1 MITFGCAW
9 YPEHWAES
17 QWAKDLK
24 LMQQAGMNTVRVA
37 EFAWSRL
44 ECAEGQFNL
53 DWLERA
59 ISLAAE
65 HDMKVVIGTPTAAP
79 PAWLTQRYP
88 EVLAIRENG
97 QQATHGMR
105 CHYSPT
111 SPIYLEFCS
120 RIAEEMARC
129 FGHHP
134 AVIGWQIDNEYHS
147 FSYDPE
153 TRRQFQQWLQAKFES
168 LENLAERWATAY
180 WSEDYSAW
188 DQIPLPIGNHN
199 PGLYLAFRQF
209 MTDVYVK
216 FQQVQVD
223 RIRQYS
229 DSRQWITHNFM
240 KWNESYDH
248 YKLSEDLDFA
258 SWDNYV
264 PTGHLNHL
272 ENGAMHD
279 IVRGFKR
286 KNFWIM
292 ETQPG
297 QVNWGGINTA
307 LNRGEV
313 RTMAYHAIG
322 HGADALLYWQWRSA
336 PGGQEQMHGT
346 LVAPDGNPRPIYKE
360 IAQLGGEL
368 QKLDSALD
376 DTEPFAEIALL
387 HSYDDRWALD
397 FQRHHKDF
405 DPVKHLLAYYAPLRE
420 LGQTVDVVHPHAP
433 LSDYKLVIAPHL
445 NILDGETA
453 QHLLDYVQSGGH
465 LVLGVRSG
473 VKDLFN
479 ALLPSRQPGALAEI
493 FGVHVEEYYGLVEPI
508 PVSGERGVGTAHIWA
523 EQLQIDAP
531 DVQTLL
537 CYGKSNGWLDGQP
550 AVTTRAV
557 GSGRVTYIGA
567 WLDDGLMR
575 RITTLLLNLSHLT
588 WTSLPDGIE
597 LCQRRRADGRT
608 VSMFINHATTM
619 QTVALS
625 AVYEN
630 LLTREHHDGELK
642 LDAYGVAVIAQQ
654 A

>member
-1 MITFGCAW
+1 VITFGCAW

-44 ECAEGQFNL
+44 ECTEGQFNL

-59 ISLAAE
+59 INLAAE

-97 QQATHGMR
+97 QQATHGLR

-111 SPIYLEFCS
+111 SPVYLEFCS
-120 RIAEEMARC
+120 RIAEELAKW

-240 KWNESYDH
+240 KWNEGYDH
-248 YKLSEDLDFA
+248 YKLSEELDFA

-360 IAQLGGEL
+360 IAQLGEEL
-368 QKLDSALD
+368 QRLDSALD

-387 HSYDDRWALD
+387 YSYDDRWALD

-420 LGQTVDVVHPHAP
+420 FGQTVDVVHPHAP
-433 LSDYKLVIAPHL
+433 LSDYRLVIAPHL
-445 NILDGETA
+445 NILDAETA

-473 VKDLFN
+473 VKDSFN

-493 FGVHVEEYYGLVEPI
+493 FGVHVEEYYGLAEPI
-508 PVSGERGVGTAHIWA
+508 PVSGVWGVGTAHIWA

-575 RITTLLLNLSHLT
+575 RITTLLLGLSHLT

-608 VSMFINHATTM
+608 VSMFINHTTTM

-625 AVYEN
+625 AVYQD
-630 LLTREHHDGELK
+630 LLAQEHHDGELK